1 LAIIA
6 ILDTK
11 DTNENPLKDINSSGV
26 KGKLHISDHE
36 KTN

>member
-11 DTNENPLKDINSSGV
+11 DTNENPLKDINSV
-26 KGKLHISDHE
+26 NL
-36 KTN
+36 